1 MKIRLNGRDD
11 LLFQIFVNGFLL
23 LILFVITIPLWRVLI
38 MSMTPLGFVDDK
50 TYGLWIAPWDWSF
63 EAYKQLF
70 NHPAFLRATANS
82 AIITLGGTAIN
93 MLLTVPLAYALSNPK
108 LPGRK
113 IFVTFILIPFLFSA
127 GLVPTYLVILNL
139 GLTDNLLAVMLPGA
153 VSVYNTLVMKG
164 FFEGLPEELKE
175 AARLD
180 GANEVQILTHV
191 ILPLSKPI
199 LLTIAMFYAV
209 SHWNEF
215 FTPILYLNDYDLM
228 PLPVLLR
235 NILLAANI
243 NEYLEYDAFS
253 TAPIEAF
260 KAASVFITML
270 PMVMI
275 YPWIQKYFTK
285 GTLLGGVK
293 E

>member
-1 MKIRLNGRDD
+1 MKTGIKIKDD
-11 LLFQIFVNGFLL
+11 LWFQILVNGFLL
-23 LILFVITIPLWRVLI
+23 TVLLAIAIPIWRVFM
-38 MSMTPLGFVDDK
+38 MSLTPLGYLDDK
-50 TYGLWIAPWDWSF
+50 TFGLWIPPWMWSF

-70 NHPAFLRATANS
+70 NHPAFIRATMNS
-82 AIITLGGTAIN
+82 TFITVVGVFIS
-93 MLLTVPLAYALSNPK
+93 MVLTVPLAYALSNPR

-113 IFVTFILIPFLFSA
+113 LITGLILVPFLFQA
-127 GLVPTYLVILNL
+127 GLIPTYLVVQHL
-139 GLTDNLLAVMLPGA
+139 GLVDNLFAIILPGA

-175 AARLD
+175 AAHLD
-180 GANEVQILTHV
+180 GANELQVMWHV

-199 LLTIAMFYAV
+199 LLTIGLFYGVAL
-209 SHWNEF
+209 WNEF
-215 FTPILYLNDYDLM
+215 FTPILYLNKNDLM

-235 NILLAANI
+235 NILMAANI

-253 TAPIEAF
+253 NAPIQAF

-270 PMVMI
+270 PMAIV

>member
-1 MKIRLNGRDD
+1 MKNRFKIRDD

-23 LILFVITIPLWRVLI
+23 AVLLIIAIPLWRVFI
-38 MSMTPLGFVDDK
+38 MSVTPLGYLDK
-50 TYGLWIAPWDWSF
+50 AVGLWIPPWKWSF

-70 NHPAFLRATANS
+70 NHPAFLQAASNS
-82 AIITLGGTAIN
+82 VFITVTGVVIS
-93 MLLTVPLAYALSNPK
+93 MVLTIPLAYALSNHD

-113 IFVTFILIPFLFSA
+113 LFTGLILVPFLFQA
-127 GLVPTYLVILNL
+127 GLIPTYLVVQRL
-139 GLTDNLLAVMLPGA
+139 GLVDNLLAIILPPA

-164 FFEGLPEELKE
+164 FFEGLPTELKE

-180 GANEVQILTHV
+180 GANELQVLWHL

-199 LLTIAMFYAV
+199 LLTVGLFYGVAL
-209 SHWNEF
+209 WNEF
-215 FTPILYLNDYDLM
+215 FTPILYLNNNDLM

-235 NILLAANI
+235 NILTSANI

-253 TAPIEAF
+253 NAPIQAF

-270 PMVMI
+270 PMVI
-275 YPWIQKYFTK
+275 VYPWIQRHFTK

>member
-1 MKIRLNGRDD
+1 MNRRIRSREDIP
-11 LLFQIFVNGFLL
+11 FQIFVNGFLL
-23 LILFVITIPLWRVLI
+23 LVLLIITIPIWRVLI
-38 MSMTPLGFVDDK
+38 MSLTPLGFVDDE
-50 TYGLWIAPWDWSF
+50 TYGLWLPPNLWSL

-70 NHPAFLRATANS
+70 NHPAFLRAAANS
-82 AIITLGGTAIN
+82 AIITIGGTAIN
-93 MLLTVPLAYALSNPK
+93 MVLTVPLAYALSNPK
-108 LPGRK
+108 LPGRRV
-113 IFVTFILIPFLFSA
+113 FVTFILIPFLFSA
-127 GLVPTYLVILNL
+127 GLVPTYLVVLRL
-139 GLTDNLLAVMLPGA
+139 GLIDNLLAVMLPGA

-180 GANEVQILTHV
+180 GASEMQILISV

-199 LLTIAMFYAV
+199 LLTIGLFYAV

-215 FTPILYLNDYDLM
+215 FTPILYLNDYNLI

-270 PMVMI
+270 PMVLV
-275 YPWIQKYFTK
+275 YPWIQRYFTK